1 MRSCRVRGGSSKGL
15 ILQQDL
21 IEKAK
26 NGDSVAIEQ
35 LVAQYKGLIRTLANR
50 FYLVGGNK
58 DDLLQEGMLGLYFAI
73 TNYNQTKG
81 SFPAFAQLCIKRQ
94 IVDAVKRDC
103 ADKNKPLY
111 NYVDIDSALNLEDD
125 CNPLESLLI
134 KEQAQKVANVIAQN
148 LTSFERT
155 VITLFSQGY
164 TYDDIA
170 EKTNK
175 SYKSVDGALQR
186 ARKKLLE
193 IKE

>member
-1 MRSCRVRGGSSKGL
+1 M
-15 ILQQDL
+15 QQDL
-21 IEKAK
+21 IKKAK

-35 LVAQYKGLIRTLANR
+35 LVAQYKGLMRTLANR

-58 DDLLQEGMLGLYFAI
+58 DDLLQEGMLGLYLAI
-73 TNYNQTKG
+73 TNYDQTKG

-134 KEQAQKVANVIAQN
+134 KEQAQKVAKVIAQN

-164 TYDDIA
+164 SYDDIA

>member
-1 MRSCRVRGGSSKGL
+1 M
-15 ILQQDL
+15 QQDL

-26 NGDSVAIEQ
+26 SGDSVAIEQ

>member
-1 MRSCRVRGGSSKGL
+1 M
-15 ILQQDL
+15 QQDL